1 MKQIIP
7 YGKHQIT
14 DQDIESVVEVLNSDF
29 LTQGRKIKEAELN
42 FSDYNCSKYSVAVSN
57 GTAALHL
64 SLLSLGLMK
73 GDRLEKIYK

>member
-42 FSDYNCSKYSVAVSN
+42 F
-57 GTAALHL
+57 
-64 SLLSLGLMK
+64 
-73 GDRLEKIYK
+73 